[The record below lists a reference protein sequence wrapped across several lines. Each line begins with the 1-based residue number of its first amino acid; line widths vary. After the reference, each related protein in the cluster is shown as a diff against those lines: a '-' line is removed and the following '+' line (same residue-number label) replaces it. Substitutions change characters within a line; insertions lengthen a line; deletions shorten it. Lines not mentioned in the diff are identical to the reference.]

1 MKNYLVHSNEFR
13 EKLHIQIAKLRDS
26 ENPDE
31 KFQAIG
37 MLKAESILLDVIQA
51 DLDRQLEVLSG
62 KLGGLTG

>member
-1 MKNYLVHSNEFR
+1 MKNYLVNSNEFR
-13 EKLHIQIAKLRDS
+13 EKLHIQIAKLRGS

-51 DLDRQLEVLSG
+51 DLDRQLEVLSVN
-62 KLGGLTG
+62 LGGLTG